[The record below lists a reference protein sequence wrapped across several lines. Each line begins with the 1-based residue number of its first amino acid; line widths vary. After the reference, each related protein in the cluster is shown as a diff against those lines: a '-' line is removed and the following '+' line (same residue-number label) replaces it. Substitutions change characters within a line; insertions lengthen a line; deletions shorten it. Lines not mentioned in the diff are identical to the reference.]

1 MFKKIGY
8 TILIFIFIQAMN
20 QCLIFSGSALEKI
33 HLFGNPGSRALV
45 GVFQQLIQALIGLGL
60 YRLLFKNNA
69 ADLGINTINKKVSIK
84 SFCIFA
90 LIWSLTI
97 LLYVFAIYNFSPNV
111 WLSMKSIELPQTKTI
126 IETLLFES
134 FFPGLGEE
142 ILFRGFII
150 NLLIRLVFTDYQD
163 NGFQKIGV
171 IALSSTY
178 FATAHIYFTLEP
190 FRLTHIDYLQIV
202 MALGCGGFYAFVYL
216 KTKSLITPFL
226 AHNFA
231 NTTSTICGYMISC
244 L

>member
-1 MFKKIGY
+1 MFTKIGY
-8 TILIFIFIQAMN
+8 TILILIFIQVMN

-33 HLFGNPGSRALV
+33 HLFGIPNSGVWV
-45 GVFQQLIQALIGLGL
+45 GIFQQLMQVMIGLGL

-84 SFCIFA
+84 YFYIFA

-97 LLYVFAIYNFSPNV
+97 LLYVFAIYNFFPNV

-163 NGFQKIGV
+163 NGFQIIGI
-171 IALSSTY
+171 IALSSIY
-178 FATAHIYFTLEP
+178 FTTAHIYFTLEP
-190 FRLTHIDYLQIV
+190 LRLTHIDYLQIV
-202 MALGCGGFYAFVYL
+202 MALGCGAFYAFVYL